1 MLTLLNSA
9 NFSSPNLGWAWYNI
23 AMLQHFGIRFLARW
37 VVSGLGLWVA
47 AALLGAGRM
56 SADSGWKTFVV
67 AGLILALVNMALK
80 PILVI
85 LSFPAIILSLGLF
98 MLVING
104 FLILLVSKLYDS
116 LYVKNLGVAIIA
128 GIIVGLVNFLV
139 SKVVEDV

>member
-1 MLTLLNSA
+1 
-9 NFSSPNLGWAWYNI
+9 
-23 AMLQHFGIRFLARW
+23 MLQHFGIRILARW
-37 VVSGLGLWVA
+37 VVSALGLWIA
-47 AALLGAGRM
+47 SGLLGVGRL
-56 SADSGWKTFVV
+56 SAASGWKTFVV

-104 FLILLVSKLYDS
+104 FLILLVSKLYSS

-139 SKVVEDV
+139 TKVAEDI